1 MRVFGPWLDPQVDP
15 IESVQKAANSKLL
28 KCCQGVD
35 LARVQLVIV
44 SCFNLFFKPIF
55 FRLVFSF
62 SSKLF
67 FGLFEQ
73 LVFRSVKKGILT
85 FHKIKFC

>member
-1 MRVFGPWLDPQVDP
+1 MKVFGPWSDPQVDP

-44 SCFNLFFKPIF
+44 SCFNLFSSQF
-55 FRLVFSF
+55 FSDLFFLFRRNYFLDF
-62 SSKLF
+62 LNNWF
-67 FGLFEQ
+67 FGL
-73 LVFRSVKKGILT
+73 
-85 FHKIKFC
+85 